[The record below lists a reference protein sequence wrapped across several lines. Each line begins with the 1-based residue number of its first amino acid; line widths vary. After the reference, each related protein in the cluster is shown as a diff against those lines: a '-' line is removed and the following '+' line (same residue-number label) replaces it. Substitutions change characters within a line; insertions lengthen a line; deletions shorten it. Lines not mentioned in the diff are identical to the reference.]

1 MPRSSRT
8 GVLVFDPEIEKTA
21 RKLKKQAKEWKK
33 RSNSAP
39 PSLEDQEE
47 IEVPMGDRNNRDEEN
62 DREIVDPR
70 QEPPQL
76 IRELGRHRNNR
87 PLCIVLPAINGNAEI
102 RPGFIQ
108 VLPKFGDLPGESAHK
123 HLAEFDLVCS
133 TLRPH
138 GFTENNL
145 RLLTFSHTLQGRAR
159 DWLFDLPPGSIR
171 TWGDLEEQFL
181 RKFFPESRAA
191 NLRMAISSIKQ
202 KKAESLA
209 DYWERFQQLCR
220 KCPDHG
226 FSDYQL
232 LTNYFYRGMSSF
244 DRKIVDAAC
253 GGSLTNKT
261 LDEAKQL
268 IVDMVSNGQ
277 QYEDEDDDRYRPV
290 QKVEDSNMNERID
303 ALTSLVRGLAV
314 SKTQHVQ
321 CGICFENNHH
331 TDACPSLQD
340 NNTEQACMGSADEQE
355 MNAQRQRRND
365 PFSNTYN
372 PGWRNHP
379 NFRWRQQ
386 EPGMYA
392 PNPPQAGQYAYT
404 ARPAPSF
411 APNMSDIMKSL
422 AQSSEIVKNL
432 VQSQQAFQHET
443 QAALSNMGTQIT
455 QLATQVNKL
464 QANQG
469 RLPSVTEMN
478 PKENA
483 SAVTTRSGRILVEPQ
498 PKQQDKEEKPDEAKD
513 DAISE
518 ESPESTEPSSSKVS
532 GKPKVSIPQSLIAPP
547 FPSRL
552 AQNKRIEEEK
562 DILEI
567 FKKVE
572 INLPLLDAI
581 KQVPRYAKF
590 LKELCS
596 KKMKFGNDARIRVSE
611 NVSAVL
617 QRKLPQKCRDPGMFT
632 IPCIIGNKT
641 VERAMLD
648 LGASINVMPYSVYKD
663 LQLGPLKDTRV
674 IIQLADRSAAYPEG
688 VVEDVLVKV
697 NDLIFPVD
705 FYIVDMDDSASAKQS
720 LILLGRPFMK
730 TAKAKI
736 DVDSGMLSLE
746 FDGDIVTFN
755 IFEAM
760 KHVEDPESVFMIDV
774 IDPLVE
780 EFVENFR
787 EDELEQVIF
796 SSLTE
801 ENTKTE
807 ENEAIRE
814 IIMQLYSTEEIPI
827 RHLSSRM
834 PIPTNTEPILPS
846 VVKPPKLDLKVLPQ
860 HLKYVFLGED
870 NTLPVIISNELSAE
884 QEVRL
889 VSLLKMHK
897 SAIGWTIAD
906 IKGISPS
913 TCMHRIL
920 LEPNSKPFRD
930 PQRKLNPV
938 MKEVVLKE
946 ILKLLDLGIIYPISD
961 SAWVS
966 PVHVVPKKSG
976 FQLVKNENN
985 ELIPMRLQTG
995 WRMCIDFRK
1004 LNDATRKDH
1013 FPLPFID
1020 EMLERLAGKEFF
1032 CFLDGYSG
1040 YFQIFVAQEDQEKT
1054 TFTCPFGTFAWRRM
1068 PFGLCNAPGTFQ
1080 RCMMSLFS
1088 DMIESCIEIFMDD
1101 FTVHGDSFDH
1111 CLTNLEQVLQRCV
1124 DTNLVLNFEKCH
1136 FMVREGIVLGHVISA
1151 RGVEVDKAKIDL
1163 IVKLP
1168 YPSNVKEIRA
1178 FLGHAG
1184 FYRRFIKDFA
1194 KTAQPLTRLLHQ
1206 DVSFVF
1212 DDKCKEAFDLL
1223 KSRLTSAP
1231 IIQPPI
1237 WGEPFEIMC
1246 DASDFAVGAVLGQK
1260 VGKESHVIYYASK
1273 TLNPAQCNY
1282 TTTEKELLA
1291 IVFACEKFRSY
1302 LIGSKVVVYSDHAA
1316 LKYLLSKKESK
1327 PRLIRWILLLQEF
1340 DLEIK
1345 DKKGAENLVADH
1357 LSRLQTVS
1365 DGMPIPD
1372 DFPDEQLLQIDGN
1385 APWYAD
1391 LVNFLTAG
1399 VFPKGMETARKNKL
1413 RNQAKYFIWDD
1424 PYLWKTCADQVIRRC
1439 IPDEEIHSIL
1449 NFCHAHACGGHF
1461 GPKRTARKILD
1472 CGFYWETI
1480 FKDSYNFCKNCD
1492 KCQRTGNI
1500 SSRNEMPQVPILV
1513 CEIFDVWGMDF
1524 MGPFPSSFGNSYILL
1539 AVDYVSKWVEVKATR
1554 TNDSK
1559 VVAGFLKANIF
1570 NRFGVPR
1577 AIISDQGTHFCNRT
1591 LEALFKKY
1599 GVHHRVATAYHPQSN
1614 GQAEVSNREIKSI
1627 LEKTV
1632 NPRRKDWSL
1641 RLDDAVWAYR
1651 TAFKSPIGMSPY
1663 RLIFGKQ
1670 CHLPVEMEHK
1680 AFWAVKEFCLDENV
1694 VGRERKFQLQELEE
1708 IRLEAYD
1715 HASSYKERT
1724 KFLHDKYIR
1733 RKSFEVGQKVL
1744 LFNARL
1750 RIMPGKLK
1758 SRWLGPFEVVSVS
1771 PHGAVEIQ
1779 SLETRKCF
1787 KVNGQLLKP
1796 YYAGVEMESFNALS
1810 LTSPTIV

>member
-47 IEVPMGDRNNRDEEN
+47 IEDPMGDRNNRDEEN
-62 DREIVDPR
+62 DRKIVDPR

-76 IRELGRHRNNR
+76 IRELGRHRSNR

-220 KCPDHG
+220 KCPNHG

-303 ALTSLVRGLAV
+303 ALTSLVRGLA
-314 SKTQHVQ
+314 
-321 CGICFENNHH
+321 
-331 TDACPSLQD
+331 D

-392 PNPPQAGQYAYT
+392 PNPLQVGQYAHT
-404 ARPAPSF
+404 ARPSPSS

-498 PKQQDKEEKPDEAKD
+498 PKQQDKEEKLDEAKD
-513 DAISE
+513 NAVSE
-518 ESPESTEPSSSKVS
+518 KSPESTEPISSKVS

-596 KKMKFGNDARIRVSE
+596 KKMKFGNNARIRVSE

-674 IIQLADRSAAYPEG
+674 IIQLADRSTAYPEG

-705 FYIVDMDDSASAKQS
+705 FYIVDMDDPAKQS

-774 IDPLVE
+774 IDHLVE

-787 EDELEQVIF
+787 EDELEHVIF

-801 ENTKTE
+801 ENSKTE

-814 IIMQLYSTEEIPI
+814 IIMQLYSTEEIPV

-834 PIPTNTEPILPS
+834 PIPTSTEPILPS

-870 NTLPVIISNELSAE
+870 DTLPVIINNELSAE

-920 LEPNSKPFRD
+920 LEPNSKPSRD

-961 SAWVS
+961 STWVS

-976 FQLVKNENN
+976 FQLVKNEKN

-1004 LNDATRKDH
+1004 LNNATRKDH

-1327 PRLIRWILLLQEF
+1327 PRLIRWILLLQEL

-1372 DFPDEQLLQIDGN
+1372 DFPDEQLLHIDGN
-1385 APWYAD
+1385 TPWYAD

-1413 RNQAKYFIWDD
+1413 RSQAKYFIWDD

-1461 GPKRTARKILD
+1461 GPKRTVRKILD

-1539 AVDYVSKWVEVKATR
+1539 AVDYVSKWVKVKATR

-1680 AFWAVKEFCLDENV
+1680 AFWAVKEFCLDEKV
-1694 VGRERKFQLQELEE
+1694 VGKERKFQLQELEE

-1715 HASSYKERT
+1715 HASRYKERT

>member
-47 IEVPMGDRNNRDEEN
+47 IKDPMGDRNNSDEEN

-76 IRELGRHRNNR
+76 IRELGRHRSNR
-87 PLCIVLPAINGNAEI
+87 PLCIVLPTINGNAEI

-277 QYEDEDDDRYRPV
+277 QYEDVDDDRYRPV

-392 PNPPQAGQYAYT
+392 LNPPQAGQYAHT

-483 SAVTTRSGRILVEPQ
+483 SAVTTRSGRILAEPQ
-498 PKQQDKEEKPDEAKD
+498 PKQQDKEKPDEAKD

-518 ESPESTEPSSSKVS
+518 KSPESTEPISSKVS

-674 IIQLADRSAAYPEG
+674 IIQLADRSTAYPEG

-705 FYIVDMDDSASAKQS
+705 FYIVDMDDSAKQS

-746 FDGDIVTFN
+746 FDGDVVTFN

-774 IDPLVE
+774 IDHLVE

-787 EDELEQVIF
+787 EDELEHVIF

-801 ENTKTE
+801 ENSKTE

-814 IIMQLYSTEEIPI
+814 IIMQLYSTEEIPV

-834 PIPTNTEPILPS
+834 PIPTSTEPILPS
-846 VVKPPKLDLKVLPQ
+846 VVKSPKLDLKVLPQ

-870 NTLPVIISNELSAE
+870 DTLPVIISNELSAE

-920 LEPNSKPFRD
+920 LEPNSKPSRD

-961 SAWVS
+961 STWVS

-976 FQLVKNENN
+976 FQLVKNEKN

-1004 LNDATRKDH
+1004 LNNATRKDH

-1136 FMVREGIVLGHVISA
+1136 FMVREGIVLGHVIST

-1194 KTAQPLTRLLHQ
+1194 KIAQPLTRLLHQ

-1372 DFPDEQLLQIDGN
+1372 DFPDEQLLHIDGN
-1385 APWYAD
+1385 TPWYAD

-1413 RNQAKYFIWDD
+1413 RSQAKYFIWDD

-1449 NFCHAHACGGHF
+1449 KFCHAHACGGHF

-1680 AFWAVKEFCLDENV
+1680 AFWAVKEFCLDEKA
-1694 VGRERKFQLQELEE
+1694 VGKERKFQLQELEE

-1715 HASSYKERT
+1715 HASRYKERT

-1758 SRWLGPFEVVSVS
+1758 SRWLGPFKVVSVS

-1779 SLETRKCF
+1779 SLETQKCF

>member
-39 PSLEDQEE
+39 PSLEE
-47 IEVPMGDRNNRDEEN
+47 IEDPMGDRNNRDEEN

-76 IRELGRHRNNR
+76 IRELGRHRSNR

-181 RKFFPESRAA
+181 RKFFHESRAA

-303 ALTSLVRGLAV
+303 ALTSLVRGLA
-314 SKTQHVQ
+314 
-321 CGICFENNHH
+321 
-331 TDACPSLQD
+331 D

-392 PNPPQAGQYAYT
+392 PNPPQAGQYAHT
-404 ARPAPSF
+404 ARPAPSS
-411 APNMSDIMKSL
+411 APNMNDIMKSL

-469 RLPSVTEMN
+469 RLPSITEMN

-483 SAVTTRSGRILVEPQ
+483 SAVTTRSGRILAEPQ
-498 PKQQDKEEKPDEAKD
+498 PKQQDKEKPDEAKD

-518 ESPESTEPSSSKVS
+518 KSPESTESISSKVS

-611 NVSAVL
+611 NISAVL

-674 IIQLADRSAAYPEG
+674 IIQLADRSTAYPEG

-787 EDELEQVIF
+787 EDELERVIF

-814 IIMQLYSTEEIPI
+814 IIMQLYSTEEIPV

-870 NTLPVIISNELSAE
+870 ETLPVIISNELSAE

-920 LEPNSKPFRD
+920 LEPNSKPSRD

-946 ILKLLDLGIIYPISD
+946 ILKLLDLGIIYPIFD
-961 SAWVS
+961 STWVS

-976 FQLVKNENN
+976 FQLVKNEKN

-1004 LNDATRKDH
+1004 LNNATRKDH

-1246 DASDFAVGAVLGQK
+1246 DASDYAVGAVLGQK

-1372 DFPDEQLLQIDGN
+1372 DFPDEQLLHIDGN
-1385 APWYAD
+1385 TPWYAD

-1413 RNQAKYFIWDD
+1413 RSQAKYFIWDD

-1513 CEIFDVWGMDF
+1513 CEIFDIWGMDF

-1614 GQAEVSNREIKSI
+1614 GQAEVSNREIKNI

-1680 AFWAVKEFCLDENV
+1680 AFWAVKEFCLDEKV
-1694 VGRERKFQLQELEE
+1694 VGKERKFQLQELEE

-1715 HASSYKERT
+1715 HASRYKERT

>member
-8 GVLVFDPEIEKTA
+8 GILVFDPEIEKTA

-39 PSLEDQEE
+39 SSLEEQPK
-47 IEVPMGDRNNRDEEN
+47 IEVPMDDRDED

-70 QEPPQL
+70 QERPQL

-392 PNPPQAGQYAYT
+392 PNPPQAGQYAHT
-404 ARPAPSF
+404 ARPAPSS
-411 APNMSDIMKSL
+411 APNMNDIMKSL

-498 PKQQDKEEKPDEAKD
+498 LKQQDKEEKPDEAKD

-518 ESPESTEPSSSKVS
+518 KSPESTEPSSSKVS

-648 LGASINVMPYSVYKD
+648 LGASINVMPYSMYKD

-674 IIQLADRSAAYPEG
+674 IIQLADRSTAYPEG

-705 FYIVDMDDSASAKQS
+705 FYIVDMDDSAKQS

-736 DVDSGMLSLE
+736 DVDSGMLSFE
-746 FDGDIVTFN
+746 FDGDVVTFN

-774 IDPLVE
+774 IDHLVE

-787 EDELEQVIF
+787 EDELEHVIF

-801 ENTKTE
+801 ENSKTE

-814 IIMQLYSTEEIPI
+814 IIMQLYSTEEIPV

-834 PIPTNTEPILPS
+834 PIPTSTEPILPS

-870 NTLPVIISNELSAE
+870 DTLPVIINNELSAE

-920 LEPNSKPFRD
+920 LEPNSKPSRD

-961 SAWVS
+961 STWVS

-976 FQLVKNENN
+976 FQLVKNEKN

-1004 LNDATRKDH
+1004 LNNATRKDH

-1206 DVSFVF
+1206 DVSFVI

-1231 IIQPPI
+1231 IIQAPI

-1372 DFPDEQLLQIDGN
+1372 DFPDEQLLHIDDN
-1385 APWYAD
+1385 TPWYAD

-1399 VFPKGMETARKNKL
+1399 IFPKGMETARKNKL
-1413 RNQAKYFIWDD
+1413 RSQAKYFIWDD

-1439 IPDEEIHSIL
+1439 IPDEEVHSIL

-1472 CGFYWETI
+1472 CGFYWESI

-1680 AFWAVKEFCLDENV
+1680 AFWAVKEFCLDEKV
-1694 VGRERKFQLQELEE
+1694 VGKERKFQLQELEE

-1715 HASSYKERT
+1715 HASRYKERT

-1733 RKSFEVGQKVL
+1733 RKSFEIGQKVL
-1744 LFNARL
+1744 LFNTRL

-1810 LTSPTIV
+1810 LTSPIIV

>member
-8 GVLVFDPEIEKTA
+8 GILVFDPEIEKTA

-39 PSLEDQEE
+39 SSLEEQPK
-47 IEVPMGDRNNRDEEN
+47 IEVPMDDRDED

-70 QEPPQL
+70 QERPQL

-303 ALTSLVRGLAV
+303 ALTSLVRGLA
-314 SKTQHVQ
+314 
-321 CGICFENNHH
+321 
-331 TDACPSLQD
+331 D

-392 PNPPQAGQYAYT
+392 PNPPQAGQYAHT
-404 ARPAPSF
+404 ARPAPSS
-411 APNMSDIMKSL
+411 APNMNDIMKSL

-498 PKQQDKEEKPDEAKD
+498 LKQQDKEEKPDEAKD

-518 ESPESTEPSSSKVS
+518 KSPESTEPSSSKVS

-648 LGASINVMPYSVYKD
+648 LGASINVMPYSMYKD

-674 IIQLADRSAAYPEG
+674 IIQLADRSTAYPEG

-705 FYIVDMDDSASAKQS
+705 FYIVDMDDSAKQS

-736 DVDSGMLSLE
+736 DVDSGMLSFE
-746 FDGDIVTFN
+746 FDGDVVTFN

-774 IDPLVE
+774 IDHLVE

-787 EDELEQVIF
+787 EDELEHVIF

-801 ENTKTE
+801 ENSKTE

-814 IIMQLYSTEEIPI
+814 IIMQLYSTEEIPV

-834 PIPTNTEPILPS
+834 PIPTSTEPILPS

-870 NTLPVIISNELSAE
+870 DTLPVIINNELSAE

-920 LEPNSKPFRD
+920 LEPNSKPSRD

-961 SAWVS
+961 STWVS

-976 FQLVKNENN
+976 FQLVKNEKN

-1004 LNDATRKDH
+1004 LNNATRKDH

-1206 DVSFVF
+1206 DVSFVI

-1231 IIQPPI
+1231 IIQAPI

-1372 DFPDEQLLQIDGN
+1372 DFPDEQLLHIDDN
-1385 APWYAD
+1385 TPWYAD

-1399 VFPKGMETARKNKL
+1399 IFPKGMETARKNKL
-1413 RNQAKYFIWDD
+1413 RSQAKYFIWDD

-1439 IPDEEIHSIL
+1439 IPDEEVHSIL

-1472 CGFYWETI
+1472 CGFYWESI

-1680 AFWAVKEFCLDENV
+1680 AFWAVKEFCLDEKV
-1694 VGRERKFQLQELEE
+1694 VGKERKFQLQELEE

-1715 HASSYKERT
+1715 HASRYKERT

-1733 RKSFEVGQKVL
+1733 RKSFEIGQKVL
-1744 LFNARL
+1744 LFNTRL

-1810 LTSPTIV
+1810 LTSPIIV

>member
-39 PSLEDQEE
+39 PNLEDQEE

-138 GFTENNL
+138 DFTENNL

-290 QKVEDSNMNERID
+290 QKVENSNMNERID

-321 CGICFENNHH
+321 CGICFENNHP

-392 PNPPQAGQYAYT
+392 PNPPQAGQYAHT
-404 ARPAPSF
+404 ARPAPSS
-411 APNMSDIMKSL
+411 APNMNDIMKSL

-483 SAVTTRSGRILVEPQ
+483 SAVTTRSGRILAEPQ
-498 PKQQDKEEKPDEAKD
+498 PKQQNKDKPDEAKD

-518 ESPESTEPSSSKVS
+518 KSPESTEPSSSKVS
-532 GKPKVSIPQSLIAPP
+532 GKPKVSIPQSLTAPP

-674 IIQLADRSAAYPEG
+674 IIQLADRSTAYPEG

-705 FYIVDMDDSASAKQS
+705 FYIVDMDDSAKQS

-746 FDGDIVTFN
+746 FDGDVVTFN

-774 IDPLVE
+774 IDHLVE

-787 EDELEQVIF
+787 EDELEHVIF

-801 ENTKTE
+801 ENSKTE

-814 IIMQLYSTEEIPI
+814 IIMQLYSTEEIPV

-834 PIPTNTEPILPS
+834 PIPTSTEPILPS

-870 NTLPVIISNELSAE
+870 DTLPVIINNELSAE

-920 LEPNSKPFRD
+920 LEPNSKPSRD
-930 PQRKLNPV
+930 PQRKLKPV

-961 SAWVS
+961 STWVS

-976 FQLVKNENN
+976 FQLVKNEKN

-1004 LNDATRKDH
+1004 LNNATRKDH

-1246 DASDFAVGAVLGQK
+1246 DASDYAVGAVLGQK

-1372 DFPDEQLLQIDGN
+1372 DFPDEQLLHIDGN
-1385 APWYAD
+1385 IPWYAD

-1399 VFPKGMETARKNKL
+1399 VFPKGIETARKNKL
-1413 RNQAKYFIWDD
+1413 RSQAKYFIWDD

-1472 CGFYWETI
+1472 CGFYWESI

-1680 AFWAVKEFCLDENV
+1680 AFWAVKEFYLDEKV
-1694 VGRERKFQLQELEE
+1694 VGKERKFQLQELEE

-1715 HASSYKERT
+1715 HASRYKERT

-1758 SRWLGPFEVVSVS
+1758 SHWLGPFEVVSVS